1 MFDTC
6 MHAYIFKSSCC
17 GSFRCQF
24 FNFFYVCVLLCF
36 RLKPNKE
43 LVKEADK
50 KLVKQSISLITPP
63 GVCLSEFSA
72 LVISLMNLNGIV
84 PKPSLQAT
92 MGYIN
97 CCSVAI

>member
-1 MFDTC
+1 M
-6 MHAYIFKSSCC
+6 
-17 GSFRCQF
+17 
-24 FNFFYVCVLLCF
+24 LCF

-84 PKPSLQAT
+84 PKPSLEAT